1 MASQSLK
8 RCPDCGEAYASSY
21 KRCPFCEEDA
31 AWQEGEYIR
40 RSGRSRGKKHH
51 SSSFSLVT
59 PTLIILILLM
69 SALLVYLLFGDQIAA
84 KLKGEDIPEPPAAS
98 SQFDPPPAASTIEP
112 VAPSVSTQ
120 DPPAASTEDPVTDPA
135 PAEIP
140 YETIY
145 ALPTALTLNK
155 SDFTLPVGDPDVQ
168 LKVSGGSGTYTW
180 VSQDPNIA
188 TVDET
193 GKVKAVARGTVN
205 VLVSDGIRKGVCIV
219 RVKGGSA
226 PATTTPTT
234 PSGGTADPS
243 LKLNKTDY
251 TTKVGDMDVLLT
263 LGVTDGV
270 LWETSN
276 AAVATVT
283 KGLVHAVGKGNCN
296 ITATYNGSSYTCIVR
311 VKG

>member
-8 RCPDCGEAYASSY
+8 RCPDCGEAYSSSY

-69 SALLVYLLFGDQIAA
+69 SALLVYLLFGDQIMA
-84 KLKGEDIPEPPAAS
+84 KLKGEDLPEPPAAS

-145 ALPTALTLNK
+145 ALPTALSLNK
-155 SDFTLPVGDPDVQ
+155 SGTRREDLLMDQ
-168 LKVSGGSGTYTW
+168 EELEAIWAMRRALSGGSP
-180 VSQDPNIA
+180 QEAAEQIIDNL
-188 TVDET
+188 
-193 GKVKAVARGTVN
+193 ART
-205 VLVSDGIRKGVCIV
+205 K
-219 RVKGGSA
+219 
-226 PATTTPTT
+226 T
-234 PSGGTADPS
+234 
-243 LKLNKTDY
+243 NKDFLQVI
-251 TTKVGDMDVLLT
+251 KKVLL
-263 LGVTDGV
+263 D
-270 LWETSN
+270 N
-276 AAVATVT
+276 
-283 KGLVHAVGKGNCN
+283 
-296 ITATYNGSSYTCIVR
+296 
-311 VKG
+311 